1 MTTTEEIATVA
12 YKGAIDV
19 RERAGIHRLDP
30 INIFDCAQRLKVDVR
45 FIVGGTFE
53 GMYEK
58 DRKVIILPTDRPAGR
73 RVFTCAHELAHW
85 RYKHGSMLDDATTVE
100 SYNDRPEERLANMF
114 AGYVLMFPPAVDSAR
129 AALEINYS
137 NCSAQDL
144 FALASWFGVS
154 YASMIGHLRWALG
167 ILSHRRYDELKKVT
181 PRAIRSLILRGREC
195 SHLVDL
201 HRLVPKMPIDLEVG
215 DLALLPAGVAFNS
228 RCLVTI
234 ESQADHT
241 LVEAVAPGIALLGKT
256 NDDWAAVARVM
267 RRGYTGRSVFRHLES
282 DDDE

>member
-30 INIFDCAQRLKVDVR
+30 INIFDCAQKLNVDVR

-58 DRKVIILPTDRPAGR
+58 DRRVIVLPTDRPAGR

-85 RYKHGSMLDDATTVE
+85 RYKHGSMLDDASTVE

-129 AALEINYS
+129 SALGINYS
-137 NCSAQDL
+137 NCSARDL
-144 FALASWFGVS
+144 FAMASWFGVS
-154 YASMIGHLRWALG
+154 YASMIGHLRWALRK
-167 ILSHRRYDELKKVT
+167 LSHRQYEELRKVT
-181 PRAIRSLILRGREC
+181 PRAIRSLILRGRES

-201 HRLVPKMPIDLEVG
+201 NRLVPRMPIDLEVG
-215 DLALLPAGVAFNS
+215 DLALLPAGVVFNS
-228 RCLVTI
+228 RSLVTI
-234 ESQADHT
+234 ESQSGHT

>member
-30 INIFDCAQRLKVDVR
+30 MNIFDCAQKLNVDVR

-58 DRKVIILPTDRPAGR
+58 DRRVIILPTDRPAGR

-114 AGYVLMFPPAVDSAR
+114 AGYVLMFPPALDAAR
-129 AALEINYS
+129 TALGISYS
-137 NCSAQDL
+137 NCSPQDL
-144 FALASWFGVS
+144 FTLASWFGVS

-167 ILSHRRYDELKKVT
+167 KLSHRRYEELRKVT
-181 PRAIRSLILRGREC
+181 PRAIRSLILGGRE
-195 SHLVDL
+195 SPHLVVL
-201 HRLVPKMPIDLEVG
+201 NRLTPRMPIDLEVG
-215 DLALLPAGVAFNS
+215 DLVLFPAGVAFNS
-228 RCLVTI
+228 GCLSTI
-234 ESQADHT
+234 ESQSNHT
-241 LVEAVAPGIALLGKT
+241 LVEAVAPGIALLSTT
-256 NDDWAAVARVM
+256 NNDWTAAARVM

>member
-1 MTTTEEIATVA
+1 MTTSEEIATVA

-30 INIFDCAQRLKVDVR
+30 MNIFDCAQKLNVEVR

-58 DRKVIILPTDRPAGR
+58 DRRVIILPTDRPAGR

-100 SYNDRPEERLANMF
+100 SYNERPEERLANMF
-114 AGYVLMFPPAVDSAR
+114 AGYLLMFPPAVESVR
-129 AALEINYS
+129 TALGINYS
-137 NCSAQDL
+137 NCSAQAL
-144 FALASWFGVS
+144 FSLASWFGVS
-154 YASMIGHLRWALG
+154 YASVIGHLHWALG
-167 ILSHRRYDELKKVT
+167 KLSHRRYEELRKVT
-181 PRAIRSLILRGREC
+181 PRAIRSLILGGRE
-195 SHLVDL
+195 SPHLVVFN
-201 HRLVPKMPIDLEVG
+201 RVAPRMPIDLEVG
-215 DLALLPAGVAFNS
+215 DLALLPSGVSYNS
-228 RCLVTI
+228 GCLATI
-234 ESQADHT
+234 ETQSNSS
-241 LVEAVAPGIALLGKT
+241 LVEAVAPGIALLSKT
-256 NDDWAAVARVM
+256 NDDWAAVVRVM